1 MCLYMRIFLQICH
14 ACDVPDCYVSCSMS
28 CGAWE
33 VVIDTSDVV
42 DMEGGQRGSDWSPT
56 TNPWKSN
63 MAIDASSFVAD
74 FPFPLCVYRYIVDI
88 NSVCVYLFFKD
99 VQLPCVTTRWYFPYL
114 SPASEGQEEP
124 QMWSEF
130 EKIVIQHLETN
141 IRDNMTI
148 CAWFYF

>member
-1 MCLYMRIFLQICH
+1 MLIYAYIFADMPCMRCAWLLCQLFDVLWCLR
-14 ACDVPDCYVSCSMS
+14 
-28 CGAWE
+28 

-130 EKIVIQHLETN
+130 ENIVIQHLETN